1 METSSSPC
9 FGKQLIAPIGSIN
22 IDNYNL
28 LYYTLSLR
36 GDIQMAL
43 NDRKLVEIIL
53 AIMKACVEADN
64 FSVLQRDKNIDFE
77 LQYRLDRNRQKEI
90 LLELTTEDYFDSDEN
105 RNEPGSYLHEFS
117 KTVTLEKYSTGK
129 MSKSTFM

>member
-1 METSSSPC
+1 
-9 FGKQLIAPIGSIN
+9 
-22 IDNYNL
+22 
-28 LYYTLSLR
+28 
-36 GDIQMAL
+36 MAL

-77 LQYRLDRNRQKEI
+77 LQYRLDRNKQKEI

-117 KTVTLEKYSTGK
+117 KTVSLERFSTGK
-129 MSKSTFM
+129 DEQVDIYVKFRVDHVNTEDQTVVISLHELERPALHPFSSI

>member
-1 METSSSPC
+1 
-9 FGKQLIAPIGSIN
+9 
-22 IDNYNL
+22 
-28 LYYTLSLR
+28 
-36 GDIQMAL
+36 MAL